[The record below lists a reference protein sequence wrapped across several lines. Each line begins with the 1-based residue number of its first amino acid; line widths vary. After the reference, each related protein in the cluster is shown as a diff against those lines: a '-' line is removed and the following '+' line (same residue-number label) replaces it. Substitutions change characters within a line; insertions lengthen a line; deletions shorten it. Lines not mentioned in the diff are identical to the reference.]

1 MTENRI
7 IRRLCDHGHKTYIIG
22 GFVRDE
28 LLGHAPKDIDI
39 VTSATPDEI
48 LELFRDRNCN
58 KVGQTFAVVIVDGF
72 DVATFRTEVYN
83 VPGKPEVTTT
93 RDIVEDLKRRDFT
106 FNTLALCPRSGD
118 ILDLHGGRE
127 DLANR
132 VVRFVGNPKRRIDQD
147 PVRIIRACRFKAK
160 IDGEF
165 HPTTLKALRDNVHLL
180 RKVDA
185 ERIRLEILQGLKIK
199 KASRFIRALEEIGVL
214 PFVFPSLQ
222 TTVGFEGGEF
232 HGEDVFRHCTNVCD
246 ALHPKNPLLR
256 LAGLLHDCGKPATW
270 NGSQFLGHETVGARI
285 ATKELQR
292 LRFSVDE
299 VKFVTGLI
307 EVHMNFMNNLTPRAT
322 RRLVKRLA
330 DHNVTLQDFIRIKVA
345 DRAGNEA
352 KPNKPFADLIQSV
365 RNIKSVFDIPT
376 NTNSLVINGNDIQ
389 ELLGIGPS
397 RQIGVIK
404 DALLELVIDN
414 GPEFNNR
421 ETLINHILT
430 VWG

>member
-185 ERIRLEILQGLKIK
+185 ERIRLEILQGLKIR
-199 KASRFIRALEEIGVL
+199 KASKFFLALDEIGAL
-214 PFVFPSLQ
+214 PFIFPSLQ
-222 TTVGFEGGEF
+222 ATVGFGGGDHHDET
-232 HGEDVFRHCTNVCD
+232 VFQHVCD
-246 ALHPKNPLLR
+246 AVDFIHPKHTLLR
-256 LAGLLHDCGKPATW
+256 LAALLHDVGKPNSWAD
-270 NGSQFLGHETVGARI
+270 GQFLNHENIGAAI
-285 ATKELQR
+285 AKKELAK
-292 LRFSVDE
+292 LRFSTDE
-299 VKFVTGLI
+299 IEAVTGLI
-307 EVHMNFMNNLTPRAT
+307 KVHMNFVNGLTGRAT
-322 RRLVKRLA
+322 RRLIKRLA
-330 DHNVTLQDFIRIKVA
+330 DNRVSLNDFIRLKVS
-345 DRAGNEA
+345 DRVANRA
-352 KPNKPFADLIQSV
+352 KPNQPFSNLVKLVRSLRINLSV
-365 RNIKSVFDIPT
+365 PT
-376 NTNSLVINGNDIQ
+376 NTNQLAINGNDIQ
-389 ELLGIGPS
+389 RILNIGPS
-397 RQIGVIK
+397 KQVGVVK
-404 DALLELVIDN
+404 DALLEFVLEN
-414 GPEFNNR
+414 GEEFNTI
-421 ETLINHILT
+421 EALT
-430 VWG
+430 QFVTDNF